1 MEGMLQR
8 LLGDDVRLVTK
19 TGGTALSVRADRG
32 QIEQVLANLAV
43 NARDAMPHGGELHIE
58 VGECQVTADDPKQA
72 RDLAPGPY
80 VLLAVSDQ
88 GTGMGAEVLSH
99 LFEPFFT
106 TKDQGKGTGLGLSVV
121 YGIVRQ
127 TGGDILV
134 ESEVGRGSTFRI
146 LLPWSGG
153 PSTSGDAGGA
163 PVEAGSATKGQATVL
178 LAEDEEAVRALARD
192 MLQYLGYEVLE
203 ASSGD
208 EAIRVFE
215 RHRDAIRAIVTDIVM
230 PGMSGVDLA
239 RHLVSLKPS
248 LKVLLVSGYTKDSL
262 ADGFEEDGF
271 AFLQKPYM
279 LEEIRRGL
287 ADLLAGSLAGDAG
300 APPSRRG

>member
-1 MEGMLQR
+1 
-8 LLGDDVRLVTK
+8 
-19 TGGTALSVRADRG
+19 
-32 QIEQVLANLAV
+32 
-43 NARDAMPHGGELHIE
+43 
-58 VGECQVTADDPKQA
+58 
-72 RDLAPGPY
+72 
-80 VLLAVSDQ
+80 
-88 GTGMGAEVLSH
+88 
-99 LFEPFFT
+99 
-106 TKDQGKGTGLGLSVV
+106 LSVV

-163 PVEAGSATKGQATVL
+163 PVEAGSASKGQATVL

-215 RHRDAIRAIVTDIVM
+215 RHREAIRAIVTDIVM

-287 ADLLAGSLAGDAG
+287 ADLLAGSVAGDAG